1 MPEEVRVTL
10 FFSSPPLPERE
21 EGELSLL
28 YEERISK
35 IPGADIRVIIRGNDM
50 KEVQRV
56 ADTVRKLAKKEGWG

>member
-1 MPEEVRVTL
+1 M
-10 FFSSPPLPERE
+10 
-21 EGELSLL
+21 L